1 MFPAGTPD
9 PEYPNDVNETGTRL
23 DGKNLVQEWLSK
35 HQVMGWQINSDA
47 GETREGLW
55 ALPVVYVPL
64 GFPVCLE
71 SPRAHSEVPGSISDV
86 SHG

>member
-35 HQVMGWQINSDA
+35 HQVMGCRLIVIQGRPGKDF
-47 GETREGLW
+47 GPYQL
-55 ALPVVYVPL
+55 
-64 GFPVCLE
+64 FM
-71 SPRAHSEVPGSISDV
+71 SP
-86 SHG
+86 